1 MIVDLFKACFY
12 GPVIYRIFSVFLLIA
27 IGFWLYCGIKIV
39 EHKVTNAENNIQAD
53 VAEPELDISISGS
66 NLKLTNEGKIDIIDV
81 KLIDIV
87 GIHFNI
93 ATKKIGTHHVE
104 SPHRVMFPKIKPGL
118 PAKYPIK
125 NMAIQL
131 GKKASPNEFEAY
143 CFFIRFRRPSDRKS
157 YVRPVKVVRVVEKE
171 KEMFFPLEPMKGAIM
186 ASSSNEMFFDILREK
201 LDKICRDR
209 FGQYL

>member
-1 MIVDLFKACFY
+1 MTKDFKTWFSFISLLDLYPWWAKLIMLACVVGF
-12 GPVIYRIFSVFLLIA
+12 FSVFFFA
-27 IGFWLYCGIKIV
+27 PKKRPPSNV
-39 EHKVTNAENNIQAD
+39 V
-53 VAEPELDISISGS
+53 VEPELDISISGS

-93 ATKKIGTHHVE
+93 ATKKIGTTHVE

-118 PAKYPIK
+118 SAKYPIK

-143 CFFIRFRRPSDRKS
+143 CFFIRFRRPSDRRS
-157 YVRPVKVVRVVEKE
+157 YVRPVKVVRVVENE
-171 KEMFFPLEPMKGAIM
+171 KEMFFPLEPMKDAIM
-186 ASSSNEMFFDILREK
+186 ASSSSEMFFDILREK

-209 FGQYL
+209 FGQHL